1 MFTNFLRVYNFAVKD
16 FLRNKGISLA
26 AIFILVVTVML
37 ATSILFSQGIASF
50 LITQIQNKID
60 ITAYFKEDVKDQD
73 ILIARDELLKSEIV
87 KDVTYVSREDAL
99 KNFTERYKDNDVF
112 TKALAQV
119 GDNPLLPSLNIKT
132 NGDPAQYQAVAD
144 ILQKDDFKNI
154 IDSVDFSQKKDV
166 INKVYSIR
174 SAITKTGLI
183 LGIILIIIAILVVFN
198 TIKLTVDSLKEEIS
212 TMKIVGASNWFIRGP
227 FIILGAIY
235 GFIAFIICFII
246 SGLFFY
252 FLAGKILEIL
262 PGFNSFDYFLANAWI
277 FILIQVIFGV
287 GTGVVSSFLAV
298 RKYLKI

>member
-262 PGFNSFDYFLANAWI
+262 PGFNSFDYFLAHAWI